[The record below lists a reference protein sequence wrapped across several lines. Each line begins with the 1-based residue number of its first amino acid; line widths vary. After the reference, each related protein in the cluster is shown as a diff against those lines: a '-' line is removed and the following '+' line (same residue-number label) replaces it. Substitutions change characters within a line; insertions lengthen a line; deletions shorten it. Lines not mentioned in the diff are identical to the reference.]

1 MSPITVKKLALIF
14 SMVAFA
20 MLLFGSVAAGARWDT
35 AFIRG
40 IEAALLFG
48 LGSWG
53 LGGWLLQNKV
63 GKFSDRTQG
72 KSEKIG
78 LDKIV

>member
-1 MSPITVKKLALIF
+1 MSPITIKKLALIF

-20 MLLFGSVAAGARWDT
+20 MLSFGSVAAGARWDT

-48 LGSWG
+48 LGIWG

-63 GKFSDRTQG
+63 DKFSSRTED
-72 KSEKIG
+72 KPKKNR
-78 LDKIV
+78 LDEIV